1 MADAHSFSALN
12 ERLRPRSAASKQLH
26 SSLNRLEDRQVA
38 SLRSKSPSSRPTVVP
53 TAPEPKVSK
62 AEPEDDSEPESLFS
76 DDDNLILI
84 SDINLNDFR
93 GVDPADDNISIS
105 SSEEKDQPG
114 ELASQGSGRSSQSV
128 PLDGEGGSPLQMSY
142 MNGTLPDLLNSGKML
157 VRRRTVGHVSETL
170 KEVRREVELSRKR
183 SVKLKAQVDK
193 LQENRDGPAWSQH
206 RELVTDEVLSI
217 LRLLRPLT
225 ESGSSLDPKTSHGEN
240 NLDTSLAQLQNVARE
255 LAINHTKQFNSGK
268 GKGAEESDILQQA
281 LRDRDEAI
289 EKKRAMETELLRSK
303 TEMMFLNNQLLE
315 AVQKRLE
322 LSLEVEHWK
331 EDVQRIIHQQLLTQ
345 QQAEQAQRKPS
356 RLGILRRNK
365 APLQRPT
372 NFPAVAPITN
382 PNQIFIPRAA
392 TLPATLP
399 PSTPPPP
406 QRNWKDKLRRTKN
419 APDGG
424 QTAEPQES
432 GAKGGGSTFQVI
444 SLD

>member
-1 MADAHSFSALN
+1 MEDAHSFSVLN
-12 ERLRPRSAASKQLH
+12 ERLRPRSTANTQLH
-26 SSLNRLEDRQVA
+26 SSLSRLEDRQVS
-38 SLRSKSPSSRPTVVP
+38 SLRSKSSSSRPTVVP

-62 AEPEDDSEPESLFS
+62 AEPEDDSKQESSVS
-76 DDDNLILI
+76 DEDSSILI
-84 SDINLNDFR
+84 TEINLNDFR
-93 GVDPADDNISIS
+93 GVELADDNRSIS

-114 ELASQGSGRSSQSV
+114 ELASAGSGRSSKLV
-128 PLDGEGGSPLQMSY
+128 PLDGEGESSFQMSY
-142 MNGTLPDLLNSGKML
+142 MNRTLPDLLNGGKML
-157 VRRRTVGHVSETL
+157 GRRRTVGHVSETL

-183 SVKLKAQVDK
+183 SIKLKAQVDK

-206 RELVTDEVLSI
+206 RERVTEEVLSI

-225 ESGSSLDPKTSHGEN
+225 ESGSSLGPKTSHGEN
-240 NLDTSLAQLQNVARE
+240 HLDTSLVQLQSVARE

-268 GKGAEESDILQQA
+268 GKGSEESAILQQA

-289 EKKRAMETELLRSK
+289 EKKKAMETELLRSK

-322 LSLEVEHWK
+322 LSLEVENWK

-345 QQAEQAQRKPS
+345 QQAEQAQKKPY

-365 APLQRPT
+365 AATLQRPT
-372 NFPAVAPITN
+372 NFPAVAPTTN

-392 TLPATLP
+392 TLPAPTT
-399 PSTPPPP
+399 STPPPP
-406 QRNWKDKLRRTKN
+406 QRNWRDKLRRTKN

-424 QTAEPQES
+424 QTAAAQES
-432 GAKGGGSTFQVI
+432 WGKGGGDFQVI

>member
-1 MADAHSFSALN
+1 MEHAHSFSALN
-12 ERLRPRSAASKQLH
+12 ERLRPRSTASKQLH

-38 SLRSKSPSSRPTVVP
+38 SLKSKSSSSRPSVVP
-53 TAPEPKVSK
+53 TAPEPNVSK
-62 AEPEDDSEPESLFS
+62 AEPDDDSEQESLVS
-76 DDDNLILI
+76 DEDNPILI

-93 GVDPADDNISIS
+93 GVELADDNRSIS

-114 ELASQGSGRSSQSV
+114 ELASEGSGRSSQSV
-128 PLDGEGGSPLQMSY
+128 PLDGEGESPLQMSY

-157 VRRRTVGHVSETL
+157 SRRRTVGHVSETL

-183 SVKLKAQVDK
+183 SVKLKAQVEK

-206 RELVTDEVLSI
+206 RERVTDEVLSI

-268 GKGAEESDILQQA
+268 GKGAEESAILQQA

-289 EKKRAMETELLRSK
+289 EKKKAMETELLRSK

-322 LSLEVEHWK
+322 LSLEVENWK
-331 EDVQRIIHQQLLTQ
+331 EDIQRIIHQQLLTQ
-345 QQAEQAQRKPS
+345 QQAEQAQKKPS

-392 TLPATLP
+392 TLPAP
-399 PSTPPPP
+399 APSMTPPP
-406 QRNWKDKLRRTKN
+406 QRNWRDKLRRTKN

-424 QTAEPQES
+424 QTAAPQES
-432 GAKGGGSTFQVI
+432 GGKGGGDDDFQVI